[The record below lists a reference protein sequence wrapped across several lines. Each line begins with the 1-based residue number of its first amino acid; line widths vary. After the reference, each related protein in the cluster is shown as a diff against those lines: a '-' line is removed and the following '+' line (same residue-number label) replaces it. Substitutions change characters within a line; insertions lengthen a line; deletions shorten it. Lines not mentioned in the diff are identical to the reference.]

1 MGRPRS
7 RAYKRTWKNL
17 LINKRYQLRFTLFM
31 VGLSAVLMSL
41 LGWWVMTEAES
52 ATTTAVNNA
61 LTACRDLPGAPSG
74 ATGATAAV
82 RPPPR
87 RPPPAPPAEKPRT
100 RPRPVVTIDDSGMPA
115 AGAPAPAPAAE
126 PDRPSSAQIAA
137 YQKCEAG
144 VPGTV
149 RELDGRLR
157 LTFWLLLASG
167 AVICVGLLLYGI
179 KMTHKVAGPLYK
191 VTLYMG
197 KLRQGHY
204 DVVYNLRKGD
214 HLRDFYEHF
223 RAAHAGMRTL
233 QEEDVA
239 RLRALLA
246 AASEARLATRSTEL
260 AEAVVELRALL
271 DDKEKSLA

>member
-31 VGLSAVLMSL
+31 VGLSAVLMGL
-41 LGWWVMTEAES
+41 LGWWVMTEAKS

-61 LTACRDLPGAPSG
+61 LTACRDMPGAPRVP
-74 ATGATAAV
+74 TGATSAV
-82 RPPPR
+82 RP
-87 RPPPAPPAEKPRT
+87 PPPAPPAEKPRT

-115 AGAPAPAPAAE
+115 APPPAAPAPAAA
-126 PDRPSSAQIAA
+126 PDRPTRAQVAA

-149 RELDGRLR
+149 RELEGRLR

-167 AVICVGLLLYGI
+167 AVICIALLLYGI
-179 KMTHKVAGPLYK
+179 KMTHRVAGPLYK
-191 VTLYMG
+191 VTLYMS

-204 DVVYNLRKGD
+204 DTVYNLRRGD
-214 HLRDFYEHF
+214 HLRSFYEHF
-223 RAAHAGMRTL
+223 KAAHAGMRAL

-239 RLRALLA
+239 RLRALLG
-246 AASEARLATRSTEL
+246 AASEARLATRSTQL

-271 DDKEKSLA
+271 DDKEKSLG

>member
-31 VGLSAVLMSL
+31 VGLSAALMSL
-41 LGWWVMTEAES
+41 LGWWVMAEAGS

-61 LTACRDLPGAPSG
+61 LTACRDLPGAPLG

-82 RPPPR
+82 RPPPT
-87 RPPPAPPAEKPRT
+87 PPAAKPRT

-115 AGAPAPAPAAE
+115 AEAPPPAAE
-126 PDRPSSAQIAA
+126 PRRPSSAQIAA
-137 YQKCEAG
+137 YERCEAG

-149 RELDGRLR
+149 RQLEGRLR
-157 LTFWLLLASG
+157 LTFWLLLG
-167 AVICVGLLLYGI
+167 AGVVICVALLLYGI
-179 KMTHKVAGPLYK
+179 KMTHKVAGPLHK
-191 VTLYMG
+191 ITLYMS

-204 DVVYNLRKGD
+204 DVVYNLRRGD
-214 HLRDFYEHF
+214 HLMEFYEHF
-223 RAAHAGMRTL
+223 KAAHAGMRTL

-246 AASEARLATRSTEL
+246 AASEARLTTRSTDL
-260 AEAVVELRALL
+260 AEAVIELRALL

>member
-41 LGWWVMTEAES
+41 LGWWVMAEAES

-61 LTACRDLPGAPSG
+61 LTACRDMPGAPR
-74 ATGATAAV
+74 APTGATAAV
-82 RPPPR
+82 RPPS
-87 RPPPAPPAEKPRT
+87 APPAEKPRT

-115 AGAPAPAPAAE
+115 ADAPAPAPAAA
-126 PDRPSSAQIAA
+126 PDRPSSAQVAA

-144 VPGTV
+144 VPATV
-149 RELDGRLR
+149 RELERRLR
-157 LTFWLLLASG
+157 LTFWLLLTSG
-167 AVICVGLLLYGI
+167 GVITMALLLYGI
-179 KMTHKVAGPLYK
+179 KMTHKVAGPLHK
-191 VTLYMG
+191 VTLYMS

-214 HLRDFYEHF
+214 HLREFYEHF
-223 RAAHAGMRTL
+223 KAAHAGMRTL
-233 QEEDVA
+233 QEEDVG
-239 RLRALLA
+239 RLRALMA
-246 AASEARLATRSTEL
+246 AASEARLATRSPDL